1 MKKLLFILFLSLVAC
16 RKVNVAPAPQS
27 TPVDIFSVSE
37 VIVSNGQDLNFGL
50 KSEGNYT
57 LTLFDPITE
66 QVVTRER
73 IKGMVGNNIKKIY
86 TKTLTQKSLYLYI
99 VNENNQEIG
108 RTLIKIQ

>member
-16 RKVNVAPAPQS
+16 RKVNVAPPQS
-27 TPVDIFSVSE
+27 TAVDIFSVSE

-50 KSEGNYT
+50 KNEGNYT
-57 LTLFDPITE
+57 LTLFDPITG